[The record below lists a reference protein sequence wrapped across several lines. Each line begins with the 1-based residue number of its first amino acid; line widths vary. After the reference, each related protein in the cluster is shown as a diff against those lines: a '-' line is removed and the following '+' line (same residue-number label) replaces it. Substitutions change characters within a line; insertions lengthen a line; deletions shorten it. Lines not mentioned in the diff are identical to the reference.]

1 MGMYTGF
8 RIVIKLPSEL
18 LDRAIA
24 LGKLDRSDL
33 SKMDAALWDLSP
45 DNYTQAGID
54 KVATPEEPRFVALD
68 DGYVQIISG
77 INSKRYGNLVR
88 YLFATGLD
96 FALCAVHDS
105 YFDIIDLEEL
115 VTNNPLLAQ
124 KYWDMIGD
132 PMYSSSDID
141 KPGHYDMR
149 YEPGCGWAGT
159 NESYYFNYREHKN
172 EV

>member
-68 DGYVQIISG
+68 DGYVQITSG

-88 YLFATGLD
+88 YLFAAGLD

-132 PMYSSSDID
+132 PMYSSSDIN
-141 KPGHYDMR
+141 KPGHYDMQ